1 MSSLLLR
8 CTGIILGVMVSMNVY
23 SHSAI
28 INAPKVNSSNTYS
41 PVINNTNN
49 WAGYFVSGQSIT
61 SVSGSFVV
69 PSGRSVDSNIS
80 ANSTWIGIGGTNSS
94 DLIQTGVQTVINN
107 GEVTNSAFYEI
118 LPSKSVVIPNL
129 IISPGDQID
138 ASIILVSKNLWSVN
152 IKDTNTGASY
162 NTLIDYS
169 SSQSSAEWI
178 EEDPN
183 SGTSELA
190 LDNFGIASF
199 SNTYFHSDMKSKS
212 HFGKYNLVN
221 LQNKNVAAV
230 SSYINGNFNVTR
242 INL

>member
-8 CTGIILGVMVSMNVY
+8 CAGLILGVMVSMNVY
-23 SHSAI
+23 SHSGI
-28 INAPKVNSSNTYS
+28 INAPKVSSSNTYI

-69 PSGRSVDSNIS
+69 PSSRSVDSNIS

-94 DLIQTGVQTVINN
+94 DLIQTGVQTVIDN

-118 LPSKSVVIPNL
+118 LPAKSVVIPNL

-138 ASIILVSKNLWSVN
+138 ASIILVSKNLWSVS

-199 SNTYFHSDMKSKS
+199 SSIYFHSDMKSKS
-212 HFGKYNLVN
+212 QMGQYNLVDTD
-221 LQNKNVAAV
+221 NKKMAQV
-230 SSYINGNFNVTR
+230 SSYKSGSFNVTR